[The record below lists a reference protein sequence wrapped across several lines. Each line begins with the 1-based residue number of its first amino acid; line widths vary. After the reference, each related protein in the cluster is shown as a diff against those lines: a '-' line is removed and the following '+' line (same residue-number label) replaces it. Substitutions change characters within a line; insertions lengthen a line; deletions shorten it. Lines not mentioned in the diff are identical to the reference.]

1 MEVYSDPRAP
11 ASFGGPEVFRKHL
24 KGKFSAK
31 QIKDFLIKRDEYTLH
46 KPVRKRFRRRKVFT
60 LGIDDLWQADLADL
74 SSIAKHNDN
83 YKFLLTCIDTFSKFA
98 WAIPLKNKSTTT
110 VAEGFEK
117 ILSSSN
123 RRPCNLQTDKGTE
136 FLGTTFQKKL
146 KDYGIKFYTSQNED
160 IKCAIVE
167 RWNRKLKSKMYR
179 YFTFKNT
186 LRYIDVLD
194 DLLHSYNNTFH
205 STIKM
210 APSEVTKANEAE
222 IRERTHVPK
231 RKPVYKLTIGD
242 KVRIVKGKR
251 EFKKGYLPSWTE
263 EIFTVIARYPTDP
276 PVYEI
281 EDYDSEKVHGK
292 FYDFELQKVVKADD
306 IYKVEKVLKKRKTK
320 GKTEYFVKWIGYP
333 EKFNSWVSDIKP
345 T

>member
-1 MEVYSDPRAP
+1 MDVYSDPRAP
-11 ASFGGPEVFRKHL
+11 VSFSGPEVFRKHL

-146 KDYGIKFYTSQNED
+146 KNYGLT
-160 IKCAIVE
+160 
-167 RWNRKLKSKMYR
+167 NRNSGRACFATAPCRANSAEVATVASDLSWPEVAR
-179 YFTFKNT
+179 YCNLLTDLTAKDVRF
-186 LRYIDVLD
+186 LGVIDVL
-194 DLLHSYNNTFH
+194 N
-205 STIKM
+205 
-210 APSEVTKANEAE
+210 
-222 IRERTHVPK
+222 
-231 RKPVYKLTIGD
+231 
-242 KVRIVKGKR
+242 
-251 EFKKGYLPSWTE
+251 
-263 EIFTVIARYPTDP
+263 
-276 PVYEI
+276 
-281 EDYDSEKVHGK
+281 
-292 FYDFELQKVVKADD
+292 
-306 IYKVEKVLKKRKTK
+306 
-320 GKTEYFVKWIGYP
+320 
-333 EKFNSWVSDIKP
+333 
-345 T
+345 